1 MSVPGFSV
9 TMFEKVLVANRGE
22 IAVRILR
29 TLKEMGIESV
39 AVYSE
44 ADVEALPARLADE
57 AVLIGPPAP
66 AQSYLNV
73 ESVLAAAR
81 QTGASAIH
89 PGYGFLS
96 ENAKFAEAC
105 ATAGLTFIGPS
116 PESLRLAGNKLQAR
130 RSVESA
136 GVPVIPGSNQPL
148 RELSVARR
156 LAASI
161 GYPAMLKAVAGGGG
175 KGIRSIADEDAL
187 VEAFPLAQAEARASF
202 GDPTLYLERRIEGAR
217 HIEVQVLRDSKGKA
231 VHLGERNCSLQRRHQ
246 KLLEEAPSP
255 ALPREVARQ
264 LHEAALTIVEATR
277 YRSAGT
283 VEFLVDADN
292 RFYFL
297 EVNAR
302 IQVEHPVTEAITG
315 VDLVR
320 AQVEEAATGELSL
333 SQSDIAF
340 RGHAIEC
347 RINAEDPDDGFLP
360 QPGTIETFRSPAGP
374 SVRFDTHVFEGYA
387 VPFYYDSLLAKVITH
402 GATREEAIDTMRSAL
417 SELVIGPIHT
427 TAPFL
432 KRVLEDD
439 AFRKGS
445 YTLDLLP
452 RLAPESKDDE
462 A

>member
-1 MSVPGFSV
+1 MSVPGFCAA
-9 TMFEKVLVANRGE
+9 MFEKVLVANRGE

-73 ESVLAAAR
+73 ESVLAAAG

-96 ENAKFAEAC
+96 ENARFAEAC

-161 GYPAMLKAVAGGGG
+161 GYPAMLKAAAGGGG
-175 KGIRSIADEDAL
+175 KGIRPIADEDAL

-231 VHLGERNCSLQRRHQ
+231 VHLGETQ
-246 KLLEEAPSP
+246 LLSPAPSP
-255 ALPREVARQ
+255 EAARGSAVARASARGRAPASRSGLDHRGGDALPERGDGRVPGRRGQSILFPGGERS
-264 LHEAALTIVEATR
+264 HSGGTSGHR
-277 YRSAGT
+277 SHHRRRPSAG
-283 VEFLVDADN
+283 AGRGSGN
-292 RFYFL
+292 RRAVIKPERHRVSRSCHRVPYQRGRSGRRFPPPTGNDRD
-297 EVNAR
+297 VQISR
-302 IQVEHPVTEAITG
+302 GSIGAIRHAC
-315 VDLVR
+315 VR
-320 AQVEEAATGELSL
+320 RL
-333 SQSDIAF
+333 
-340 RGHAIEC
+340 RG
-347 RINAEDPDDGFLP
+347 
-360 QPGTIETFRSPAGP
+360 
-374 SVRFDTHVFEGYA
+374 A
-387 VPFYYDSLLAKVITH
+387 VLL
-402 GATREEAIDTMRSAL
+402 
-417 SELVIGPIHT
+417 
-427 TAPFL
+427 
-432 KRVLEDD
+432 
-439 AFRKGS
+439 
-445 YTLDLLP
+445 
-452 RLAPESKDDE
+452 
-462 A
+462 